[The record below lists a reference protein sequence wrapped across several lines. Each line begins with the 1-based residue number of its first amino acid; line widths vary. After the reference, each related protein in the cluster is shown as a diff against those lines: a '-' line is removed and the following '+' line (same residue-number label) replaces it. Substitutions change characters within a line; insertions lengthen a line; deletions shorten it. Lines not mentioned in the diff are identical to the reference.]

1 MLPKIQYINKNF
13 RPASRKIIDQA
24 NVIIDEYM
32 DDDLRL
38 TLRQLYYQFVA
49 RGLMPNIQKEYK
61 KLVSLVGD
69 ARLAGLID
77 WTAIEDRS
85 RNLNENT
92 HWRDP
97 GHILSRVRS
106 NFMLDHW
113 VGQEYCVEVWV
124 EKEALL
130 GIIGSICEDLDV
142 AYFAC
147 KGYVSLSEMWV
158 ASQRLIYHDE
168 DAKPIIIHLGDHDP
182 SGIDMTRDIQDRQDV
197 FRNWGL
203 EVSRIALNMN
213 QVQEYNPP
221 PNPVKEADTRH
232 GSYVSLYGEESWEL
246 DALEPRVLRQLIQ
259 DTVEQYRD
267 DSIYQ
272 EVLTQERE
280 YLEILARVE
289 ENWEEL

>member
-1 MLPKIQYINKNF
+1 MPKIQYINKNF
-13 RPASRKIIDQA
+13 RPASREVIDQA
-24 NVIIDEYM
+24 NVIVDEYM
-32 DDDLRL
+32 DDGLRL

-49 RGLMPNIQKEYK
+49 RGLMPNTQKEYK
-61 KLVSLVGD
+61 RLVSLIGD

-85 RNLNENT
+85 RNLNKNT
-92 HWRDP
+92 HWRDA
-97 GHILSRVRS
+97 GHILSAARS
-106 NFMLDHW
+106 SFMVDHW
-113 VGQEYCVEVWV
+113 EGQGHCVEVWI

-130 GIIGSICEDLDV
+130 GVIGNICEDLDV

-147 KGYVSLSEMWV
+147 KGYASLSEMWQ
-158 ASQRLIYHDE
+158 ASQRLRSS
-168 DAKPIIIHLGDHDP
+168 AGLPIIVYLGDHDP
-182 SGIDMTRDIQDRQDV
+182 SGIDMTRDIRERHEI
-197 FRNWGL
+197 FNTFGL
-203 EVSRIALNMN
+203 VVNRIALNMD
-213 QVQEYNPP
+213 QVREYNPP
-221 PNPVKEADTRH
+221 PNPTKFFDTRRD
-232 GSYVSLYGEESWEL
+232 SYVSLYGDEGWEL

-267 DSIYQ
+267 EEIYQ